1 VDGMRED
8 ERIGARIATERKL
21 RGLTQQQLADRARV
35 SLSLLRKV
43 EQGSRPPTT
52 ALVSSVAAALGV
64 ERTKLTGQPYFSGS
78 RKRDAIHEL
87 VPELRREMSLYGLAP
102 DTDET
107 TSTLALGELAARVA
121 ECSELVHSVQ
131 YFRLGTVLPG
141 LLADLRQACFTMA
154 GRQRARAMWMTA
166 ETYDNAKR
174 FACDLGYTDI
184 GALAVNLEER
194 AAMESDDTLAVA
206 VSRAVRA
213 WSLTGIGAF
222 DAAHNYVIDA
232 IDDLEPE
239 LRAPRQ
245 QTWSVW
251 GFLNLQ
257 AALSCARNGD
267 AARTWEHH
275 AHALHASA
283 QLDGDRD
290 DYRLAFGPTNTA
302 IWGVGLAVELQDGP
316 AAVARGEHVMIS
328 PDLPR
333 ARAGHHYMDLA
344 RGHLYNADYAAALGA
359 MLTARRIAP
368 QQVRYNPS
376 ARETVYSLARAERR
390 ASDTLRG
397 LAAWMGV
404 ER

>member
-1 VDGMRED
+1 MRED

-21 RGLTQQQLADRARV
+21 RGLTQQQLADKAHV

-43 EQGSRPPTT
+43 EQGGRPPTT
-52 ALVSSVAAALGV
+52 ALVSSVASALGV

-78 RKRDAIHEL
+78 RKQDAIHEL
-87 VPELRREMSLYGLAP
+87 VPELRREMSLYGLPP
-102 DTDET
+102 DTDEA
-107 TSTLALGELAARVA
+107 TSTPPLSELAARVA
-121 ECSELVHSVQ
+121 ECSELVHGVQ

-141 LLADLRQACFTMA
+141 LLADLRRASFTTT

-174 FACDLGYTDI
+174 FAYDLGYTDL

-194 AAMESDDTLAVA
+194 AAVESDDTLAVA
-206 VSRAVRA
+206 VSRGVRA

-222 DAAHNYVIDA
+222 DAAHRHLIDA
-232 IDDLEPE
+232 IDDLGPD
-239 LRAPRQ
+239 LQAPRP

-257 AALSCARNGD
+257 AALSCARRGD

-275 AHALHASA
+275 ADAQHASR

-316 AAVARGEHVMIS
+316 GAAERGAKVVIS
-328 PDLPR
+328 PKLPR

-344 RGHLYNADYAAALGA
+344 RGHLYNADHPAALAA
-359 MLTARRIAP
+359 MLTARKIAP
-368 QQVRYNPS
+368 QQIRYNPS
-376 ARETVYSLARAERR
+376 ARETVYALARAERR

-397 LAAWMGV
+397 LATWMGV